1 MLEGMDPLTEGLRF
15 WARLQA
21 KERKEL
27 AKARSYW
34 SPEGVQGLPKDSK
47 SPKDVYMLMCMPSY
61 ANRPLI
67 GAYGNSKNPS
77 TDL

>member
-1 MLEGMDPLTEGLRF
+1 MHAVREGMGPLTEGLRF

-34 SPEGVQGLPKDSK
+34 SQEGVQGMP
-47 SPKDVYMLMCMPSY
+47 PKDVYVLMCMP
-61 ANRPLI
+61 
-67 GAYGNSKNPS
+67 
-77 TDL
+77 

>member
-1 MLEGMDPLTEGLRF
+1 MLEGTGPLAEGLRF

-34 SPEGVQGLPKDSK
+34 NREEVQGMPKDSK
-47 SPKDVYMLMCMPSY
+47 PPKDVDMLMCMP
-61 ANRPLI
+61 
-67 GAYGNSKNPS
+67 
-77 TDL
+77 